1 MFPAYVSL
9 DTQPGMRKQG
19 ETMLGRIGSTA
30 VVAGIVFSV
39 FAAQA
44 SATTT
49 RPDQACP
56 VPASRDIAVT
66 RSVYRTGV
74 GLGASD
80 KVLLAGFE
88 AGWVESHM
96 KNLTCGDRASLGVF
110 QQQVGY
116 GWGTADEIMDP
127 VHAATEF
134 FTRAKALE
142 PRFAHDTAGHLA
154 QAVQI
159 SCCPERYDQAR
170 GIAQKMLDEVRAQ
183 PAAAATTKTA
193 SSWTVSVTVDDT
205 HRTDVVV
212 TDGTGRKV
220 TVTVSADGR
229 PQVADQR

>member
-1 MFPAYVSL
+1 
-9 DTQPGMRKQG
+9 
-19 ETMLGRIGSTA
+19 MLGRIGSSA
-30 VVAGIVFSV
+30 VVAGIVFSA

-49 RPDQACP
+49 RPNAACP

-66 RSVYRTGV
+66 RTVYQTGV
-74 GLGASD
+74 SLGVSD
-80 KVLLAGFE
+80 KVMLAGFE

-134 FTRAKALE
+134 FTRAKAIE
-142 PRFAHDTAGHLA
+142 PRHAHDTAGHLA

-170 GIAQKMLDEVRAQ
+170 GIAQSMLDEVKAL
-183 PAAAATTKTA
+183 PASDSPA
-193 SSWTVSVTVDDT
+193 SDNTVRPEGAWAVSVTVNST
-205 HRTDVVV
+205 HRADVVLTDGAGHRISLSV
-212 TDGTGRKV
+212 TDTD
-220 TVTVSADGR
+220 DGG
-229 PQVADQR
+229 PQLVDHR